1 MFSGPCLV
9 FCLALATGPSTASGQ
24 QTDRDFISVQTPFD
38 EVEVTE
44 ASAFVK
50 VMPWKDGEGVCTVI
64 VSGDA
69 SQPADRPPTNVRLE
83 FLASCPI
90 IFADVHVSLELAGE
104 YRSPSFEEPDLV
116 YGHLRLEQADASG
129 TSRYLWKVRGGKPGT
144 EFVNVEWG
152 PECRINGTY
161 QGYGLRYHDGEANV
175 SYDVDVSMTFEA
187 RFVVGSVFP
196 NIISNWGCKD
206 DPDEAPGE

>member
-64 VSGDA
+64 VSGGRGFLQA
-69 SQPADRPPTNVRLE
+69 GAGIVADSVPEREYQETLNKARGLTRAIH
-83 FLASCPI
+83 LA
-90 IFADVHVSLELAGE
+90 
-104 YRSPSFEEPDLV
+104 
-116 YGHLRLEQADASG
+116 
-129 TSRYLWKVRGGKPGT
+129 
-144 EFVNVEWG
+144 
-152 PECRINGTY
+152 
-161 QGYGLRYHDGEANV
+161 
-175 SYDVDVSMTFEA
+175 A
-187 RFVVGSVFP
+187 R
-196 NIISNWGCKD
+196 
-206 DPDEAPGE
+206 A